1 MKIEFAGLIEDNKIF
16 DENLMLYLSQ
26 IVLTRTNEKIK
37 KSHQEYLHSKMVLL
51 NTISKV
57 KDIKKNLLDL
67 TKELSRVKT
76 LKRVI
81 SMIYTLKKEGV
92 LIGKNRFKI
101 LDLLDTLK
109 LKDFSSLRTI
119 EENLSIY
126 LPDHNSRSSIIKWNE
141 N

>member
-1 MKIEFAGLIEDNKIF
+1 MKIEFVGLVKDNKAL

-26 IVLTRTNEKIK
+26 MVLTRTDEKIK
-37 KSHQEYLHSKMVLL
+37 KAHHEYTVSKTVLL
-51 NTISKV
+51 DTISRI
-57 KDIKKNLLDL
+57 KDIKKSLLDL

-81 SMIYTLKKEGV
+81 SLIYTLKKEGV
-92 LIGKNRFKI
+92 LIGKNRLKI

-109 LKDFSSLRTI
+109 TKDFSSLRTI

-126 LPDHNSRSSIIKWNE
+126 LPDHESRTSIIK
-141 N
+141 